1 VQNQL
6 AKSGGRARHICW
18 CRKLSVLVVPASHNR
33 LADEAGHDDR
43 AGLGLGH
50 HDEQSMPSKHQHKP
64 AQLHVASIAMLVVAP
79 QLLNTRKVA
88 SKLTTSSCSNAAV
101 GEKVA
106 RRRIEPTNPHRR
118 HGRRG
123 RARSTAFAAREL
135 YYLSYLILSY
145 YREGRGRGGPSLC
158 PWPPAPTCTILGAA
172 PTGLG
177 HGEGSSSGRVAE
189 TRGELLLEGGP
200 VNSAGARLSRN
211 PPVRRGFG
219 SEQQLRP
226 APDTHETC

>member
-1 VQNQL
+1 MLGFECRRAVVQEPRARDSATQRHSSSSGKAHRAGAARPGSSKPASTIRTPQGRSRGGRSPRAEL

-18 CRKLSVLVVPASHNR
+18 CRKLSVLVVLASHNR

-123 RARSTAFAAREL
+123 RARSPAFATREISI
-135 YYLSYLILSY
+135 YLSISI
-145 YREGRGRGGPSLC
+145 G
-158 PWPPAPTCTILGAA
+158 
-172 PTGLG
+172 
-177 HGEGSSSGRVAE
+177 GEGSTGQ
-189 TRGELLLEGGP
+189 
-200 VNSAGARLSRN
+200 AR
-211 PPVRRGFG
+211 F
-219 SEQQLRP
+219 
-226 APDTHETC
+226 

>member
-1 VQNQL
+1 MLGFECRRAVVQEPRAGHSATPRHSSSSSGKAHLPAPLVLAARSRRRRSAHRKEDLEEAVLHVQNQL
-6 AKSGGRARHICW
+6 AKSGGRARHICR

-118 HGRRG
+118 HGRRSIHP
-123 RARSTAFAAREL
+123 STSAAIG
-135 YYLSYLILSY
+135 YLSCIYLSIYPCIKNLIIH
-145 YREGRGRGGPSLC
+145 
-158 PWPPAPTCTILGAA
+158 PPCDKLFV
-172 PTGLG
+172 
-177 HGEGSSSGRVAE
+177 R
-189 TRGELLLEGGP
+189 
-200 VNSAGARLSRN
+200 
-211 PPVRRGFG
+211 PPVERR
-219 SEQQLRP
+219 R
-226 APDTHETC
+226 A

>member
-1 VQNQL
+1 MLGFECRRAVVQEPRARDSATQRHSSSSGKAHLPAPLVLAARSRCRRSAHRKEDLEEAVLHVQNQL

-18 CRKLSVLVVPASHNR
+18 CRRLSVLVVPASHNR

-123 RARSTAFAAREL
+123 RARSPAFATREISI
-135 YYLSYLILSY
+135 YLSISI
-145 YREGRGRGGPSLC
+145 G
-158 PWPPAPTCTILGAA
+158 
-172 PTGLG
+172 
-177 HGEGSSSGRVAE
+177 GEGSTGQ
-189 TRGELLLEGGP
+189 
-200 VNSAGARLSRN
+200 AR
-211 PPVRRGFG
+211 F
-219 SEQQLRP
+219 
-226 APDTHETC
+226 

>member
-1 VQNQL
+1 MPRHRRRQHRRRRRRHRRLVYSLDEL
-6 AKSGGRARHICW
+6 AMAGAYRAMLWCSSAGELWCRSRARAT
-18 CRKLSVLVVPASHNR
+18 RPSSSSKLSVLVVPASHNR

-135 YYLSYLILSY
+135 PISIYLSIYLPIQRANS
-145 YREGRGRGGPSLC
+145 PFFH
-158 PWPPAPTCTILGAA
+158 PAQTW
-172 PTGLG
+172 
-177 HGEGSSSGRVAE
+177 
-189 TRGELLLEGGP
+189 
-200 VNSAGARLSRN
+200 
-211 PPVRRGFG
+211 
-219 SEQQLRP
+219 
-226 APDTHETC
+226 

>member
-1 VQNQL
+1 MLAPLVLAARSRRRRSAHRKEDLEEAVLHVQNQL

-123 RARSTAFAAREL
+123 RARSTAVRRARTSI
-135 YYLSYLILSY
+135 YLS
-145 YREGRGRGGPSLC
+145 
-158 PWPPAPTCTILGAA
+158 T
-172 PTGLG
+172 
-177 HGEGSSSGRVAE
+177 
-189 TRGELLLEGGP
+189 
-200 VNSAGARLSRN
+200 SRYEYKRYCFF
-211 PPVRRGFG
+211 RRKM
-219 SEQQLRP
+219 
-226 APDTHETC
+226 HI

>member
-1 VQNQL
+1 MQNQL

-135 YYLSYLILSY
+135 SINLSG
-145 YREGRGRGGPSLC
+145 EGLPPSAKRLEHFC
-158 PWPPAPTCTILGAA
+158 ENMTVAGSTDSDPAGNEGPPAPAVPSA
-172 PTGLG
+172 VD
-177 HGEGSSSGRVAE
+177 EMD
-189 TRGELLLEGGP
+189 GELDP
-200 VNSAGARLSRN
+200 SRISRSSAL
-211 PPVRRGFG
+211 PP
-219 SEQQLRP
+219 S
-226 APDTHETC
+226 C

>member
-1 VQNQL
+1 MQNQL

-118 HGRRG
+118 HGHEGEHNQRH
-123 RARSTAFAAREL
+123 SLHPSIQVSIYL
-135 YYLSYLILSY
+135 Y
-145 YREGRGRGGPSLC
+145 
-158 PWPPAPTCTILGAA
+158 
-172 PTGLG
+172 
-177 HGEGSSSGRVAE
+177 
-189 TRGELLLEGGP
+189 
-200 VNSAGARLSRN
+200 
-211 PPVRRGFG
+211 
-219 SEQQLRP
+219 
-226 APDTHETC
+226 